1 MTPRRFHLL
10 CLGLVLAIT
19 VGLYL
24 ISGRPANLL
33 AQQQVQNLTPPQQA
47 EKQLILLQQKLR
59 QTPQDS
65 VLWAEL
71 GEYHLY
77 TDNFDSALQA
87 YQQALALRGSN
98 AELYSA
104 LATVLYYQAGQ
115 HLTPQAADYIEK
127 ALKVDKDEVSALML
141 LAADAFMQ
149 ADYPRAIGL
158 WQRLLDSNSPRV
170 NRQQLIEA
178 INMANMLV
186 RQP

>member
-10 CLGLVLAIT
+10 LIGLALAIA

-24 ISGRPANLL
+24 ASGRPASLL
-33 AQQQVQNLTPPQQA
+33 AQQQVQKLTPPQQTDSR
-47 EKQLILLQQKLR
+47 LMRLQQKIS

-71 GEYHLY
+71 GEYYLY
-77 TDNFDSALQA
+77 TDNFDAALTA

-115 HLTPQAADYIEK
+115 HLTPQVAGYIEK
-127 ALKVDKDEVSALML
+127 ALQIDKDEISALML

-149 ADYPRAIGL
+149 ADYARASGL

-170 NRQQLIEA
+170 DRQQLIEA
-178 INMANMLV
+178 INMANMLT